1 MADHDPAHGTDDP
14 RAIRTVAVTV
24 DDVVTALEANRSAD
38 RGAVLR
44 ITPPFSGRM
53 RARIHAGGAADY
65 ATDPEPIHLDPE
77 RLVEGAPDYPTAA
90 ETEVDD
96 AGSTADAAATDAAT
110 ADIET
115 RRQRH
120 TDRVESWR
128 ETVRGRLAETVE
140 IGTPAGDHTV
150 RVIPLGE

>member
-1 MADHDPAHGTDDP
+1 MADRDPDRTEPSRDSDDP

-24 DDVVTALEANRSAD
+24 DDVVAALEANRSAD

-53 RARIHAGGAADY
+53 RARIHAGGTAYDTD
-65 ATDPEPIHLDPE
+65 TDPEPIHLDPE
-77 RLVEGAPDYPTAA
+77 RLVDEVPDYPTAD
-90 ETEVDD
+90 ETRSMPDD
-96 AGSTADAAATDAAT
+96 EAAA
-110 ADIET
+110 DIDT

-120 TDRVESWR
+120 TERVEAWR
-128 ETVRGRLAETVE
+128 ETVRGRLAETVD

-150 RVIPLGE
+150 RLIALGE

>member
-1 MADHDPAHGTDDP
+1 MADRDPDPAHGTDNP

-24 DDVVTALEANRSAD
+24 DDVVAALEANRSAD

-53 RARIHAGGAADY
+53 RARIHAGGAAYD
-65 ATDPEPIHLDPE
+65 TDPEPIHLDPE
-77 RLVEGAPDYPTAA
+77 TLVDEIPDYPTAD

-96 AGSTADAAATDAAT
+96 ETA
-110 ADIET
+110 ADIES

-120 TDRVESWR
+120 TDRVEAWR
-128 ETVRGRLAETVE
+128 ETVRGRLAETVD
-140 IGTPAGDHTV
+140 IGTPAGEHTV
-150 RVIPLGE
+150 RVIGLGE

>member
-1 MADHDPAHGTDDP
+1 MADRDPDRTPRDSDDP
-14 RAIRTVAVTV
+14 RVIRTVAVTV
-24 DDVVTALEANRSAD
+24 DDVVAALEANRSAD

-53 RARIHAGGAADY
+53 RARIHAGGTTY

-77 RLVEGAPDYPTAA
+77 RLVDDAPDYPTADETAPAA
-90 ETEVDD
+90 E
-96 AGSTADAAATDAAT
+96 ASGSTPDDEAA

-120 TDRVESWR
+120 TERVEAWR
-128 ETVRGRLAETVE
+128 ETVRQCLADTVD

-150 RVIPLGE
+150 RVLALGE